1 MANKSFIASQ
11 RTNHAH
17 VERTALL
24 GEIDAELSRAGM
36 VILCAPWGYGKS
48 DLLSDYARIAH
59 ARMPLRPLIRVDYGL
74 HEVQAYL
81 HGNHRPLERRLFREA
96 RGAIWLGEER
106 WAVQTEL
113 SGEEDVL
120 PKRRV
125 GEGLA
130 PPVCLLELCA
140 SILAPQ
146 WYTRFDG
153 GARYGEQPF
162 HELPLVIIDN
172 VPPLD
177 GEIATQWSNI
187 LRSWAREGARI
198 LVACTPS
205 AQPPQG
211 LLSDVVMFTGASLA
225 VSTAEMELWVRDLHL
240 PGGFDVASV
249 TAGVPFLVDACRT
262 AGADNPA
269 YHPAFLRASDRVM
282 EHCLDELMS
291 AAVEQARWA
300 MLLLGE
306 GRLEDLAVVGSP
318 LQENE
323 LGMLAAF
330 YPLFGI
336 DVECGG
342 FRCIPLPIDR
352 DGHAVAR
359 AVAGSEALAERC
371 VRLLVAQ
378 GRLERAGRI
387 ATFLSAGAR
396 LRLYGKFPDVF
407 ADAANDGSIAQSLR
421 AISMGDGVDYALR
434 PGLARLARVYGLAHD
449 VPTRLLPEMVYR
461 YAGGTSTGALRAL
474 RIVLGYWKGFGGVR
488 DGVPGDEGPAAE
500 EMLGSPLEGEA
511 NGILERLLGV
521 TTPSVSGEDSREDE
535 DVYDIETVVASLGGA
550 GLQGDQKT
558 YHEQLR
564 RLCRLIPFSQGGLA
578 AAVYAAHAAFC
589 GFLCDRPETVLAWI
603 EPLAAQAAKA
613 REDPRRVGTVSDAL
627 LTTMGACARFL
638 VEKPSAKAVAADA
651 LASIRAARLFFEERA
666 IEPGAAVMAALEA
679 GCLVL
684 SGFEQRAEPMLR
696 TCQARWSVQGNL
708 IGQLYAT
715 YGLCAV
721 GLSQDAVNQ
730 AGVYAQTAEAL
741 SQRLGLRR
749 GVWLARLFE
758 SAVAIRGSN
767 GPDLDRRLLEA
778 TIRQSSLY
786 PGVSLALN
794 IELGL
799 LYAAANDGPSAR
811 DIFQSVHL
819 FGRPSACRL
828 LVMAVRGL
836 GRERACVLDLLPRS
850 LRHEYESL
858 RPSSVVRRAVM
869 GDDQGVVPSLLGLPH
884 ADKALAIEVFGSF
897 KVTINGHSIAD
908 TDWGRRKARL
918 LLVLLALRPE
928 EPIARNKIIEA
939 LWGTE
944 PTALARNNLN
954 TALSSLRS
962 TLGQK
967 SGGCEYVISAG
978 GSLGLNPQ
986 LVDTDVQRFEHLART
1001 VLSHRSGTER
1011 LELLDACST
1020 LEHLYREGVATELG
1034 VLPRLLQDRLD
1045 ELKTLFVDCMVLGSG
1060 LAVEEGDAHLALW
1073 FARGA
1078 ARVGGDRENVQRALA
1093 RANKALEERE
1103 QHEDDH
1109 GERRTRGECW
1119 DGAELTN
1126 APVDIGEDAMPKSQ
1140 DLRMQPSPAL
1150 HGA

>member
-1 MANKSFIASQ
+1 MASRSFIASQ

-106 WAVQTEL
+106 PVAQIER
-113 SGEEDVL
+113 SGEEAL
-120 PKRRV
+120 PSKRKA
-125 GEGLA
+125 GAGLM
-130 PPVCLLELCA
+130 PPVGLLEFYA

-146 WYTRFDG
+146 WHARFDG
-153 GARYGEQPF
+153 GTQCGEQPF

-172 VPPLD
+172 APLLD
-177 GEIATQWSNI
+177 GEVAAQWADV
-187 LRSWAREGARI
+187 LRLWVREGARV

-205 AQPPQG
+205 TQPSRRLFPE
-211 LLSDVVMFTGASLA
+211 VTMFTGASLA
-225 VSTAEMELWVRDLHL
+225 VSAAEMELWVRDLHL
-240 PGGFDVASV
+240 PGGCDVASA
-249 TAGVPFLVDACRT
+249 TAGIPFLVDACRT
-262 AGADNPA
+262 VGTGDPVC
-269 YHPAFLRASDRVM
+269 HPALLRASDRVM

-291 AAVEQARWA
+291 AAAEQARWA

-306 GRLEDLAVVGSP
+306 GRLEDLAVVGSSMR
-318 LQENE
+318 EDE
-323 LGMLAAF
+323 LSMMAAF
-330 YPLFGI
+330 YPMFGI
-336 DVECGG
+336 DVEHGG
-342 FRCIPLPIDR
+342 FCCIPLPIDR
-352 DGHAVAR
+352 DGHTVSR
-359 AVAGSEALAERC
+359 SVAGDEALAERC
-371 VRLLVAQ
+371 VQLLVAQ

-387 ATFLSAGAR
+387 ATFLSVGAR
-396 LRLYGKFPDVF
+396 LRLYGRFPDVF
-407 ADAANDGSIAQSLR
+407 ADAANDGSVAQSLR
-421 AISMGDGVDYALR
+421 AISAGDGVDHALR
-434 PGLARLARVYGLAHD
+434 PGLARLARVHGLAHD
-449 VPTRLLPEMVYR
+449 VPARLLPEMVYR
-461 YAGGTSTGALRAL
+461 YAGGTSMGALRAL
-474 RIVLGYWKGFGGVR
+474 RIVLGYWKGFGGAC
-488 DGVPGDEGPAAE
+488 DGSLGDEGLGTE
-500 EMLGSPLEGEA
+500 EAPGVSLEGEA
-511 NGILERLLGV
+511 NGALERLLGAIS
-521 TTPSVSGEDSREDE
+521 PSTAGEDGWGDE

-578 AAVYAAHAAFC
+578 AAVYAAHAALC

-613 REDPRRVGTVSDAL
+613 RENPRRVGTVSDAL
-627 LTTMGACARFL
+627 LTAMGACARFL
-638 VEKPSAKAVAADA
+638 VEKPSAKVVVADA

-666 IEPGAAVMAALEA
+666 IEPGTAAMAALEA

-696 TCQARWSVQGNL
+696 ACQARWSVQGNL
-708 IGQLYAT
+708 IGQLYTA

-758 SAVAIRGSN
+758 SVVAIRGSN

-799 LYAAANDGPSAR
+799 LYAVGHDGSSAR

-819 FGRPSACRL
+819 FGRPGACRL
-828 LVMAVRGL
+828 LVTAVRGL

-858 RPSSVVRRAVM
+858 RPSSVVRRAAM
-869 GDDQGVVPSLLGLPH
+869 GDDQDVVPSLLGLSR
-884 ADKALAIEVFGSF
+884 ADKTLAIEVFGNF
-897 KVTINGHSIAD
+897 RVTINGHGIAD
-908 TDWGRRKARL
+908 SDWGRRKARL
-918 LLVLLALRPE
+918 LLALLALRPE
-928 EPIARNKIIEA
+928 EPIARNSLIEA

-978 GSLGLNPQ
+978 GALALNPQ

-1011 LELLDACST
+1011 LELIDACST
-1020 LEHLYREGVATELG
+1020 LEHLYREGVAAELG
-1034 VLPRLLQDRLD
+1034 VLPRLVQDRLD
-1045 ELKTLFVDCMVLGSG
+1045 ELETLFVDCMVLGAG
-1060 LAVEEGDAHLALW
+1060 LAGEEGDVHLAHW

-1078 ARVGGDRENVQRALA
+1078 ARVRGDREDVRRALA
-1093 RANKALEERE
+1093 RATKALEGRER
-1103 QHEDDH
+1103 H
-1109 GERRTRGECW
+1109 GEGRGAGLLRGEHR

-1126 APVDIGEDAMPKSQ
+1126 LPPATEGGTRPEGASPQI
-1140 DLRMQPSPAL
+1140 QPSPAL